1 MPNVISSIYGA
12 NRDLFGHQ
20 DYVQAV
26 DSGVSHQRIQEA
38 MDAGTLNIAASNQT
52 LRDQITA
59 NNVDR
64 SLAQAT
70 PYGGGSQQSNQQN
83 NNISEQWAQMQ
94 SAFDDSMRNYLESNQ
109 QWQQQQQ
116 SRQQAFQSQQ
126 LAQQQAHQDRML
138 AAQQR
143 VRGSASTA
151 VKTGQAQLAIGQGRV
166 AAPQSASSLARKPTG
181 GSSPVVSGLN
191 ISGNSFKNPGSLGIR
206 G

>member
-1 MPNVISSIYGA
+1 MPNISSQYGA
-12 NRDLFGHQ
+12 SRDYFGHR
-20 DYVQAV
+20 DYVRARESGISHDDIAAQL
-26 DSGVSHQRIQEA
+26 DS
-38 MDAGTLNIAASNQT
+38 LNIRQGNT
-52 LRDQITA
+52 LRDEILA
-59 NNVDR
+59 GNVDE
-64 SLAQAT
+64 SLAQMT
-70 PYGGGSQQSNQQN
+70 PYGGGSGGGGNQQQ
-83 NNISEQWAQMQ
+83 NNISEQWAEMQ
-94 SAFDDSMRNYLESNQ
+94 SAFDESMRNYLESNQ

-116 SRQQAFQSQQ
+116 QRQQAFQSQQ

-151 VKTGQAQLAIGQGRV
+151 VKTGQAQLAIGPGRV

-191 ISGNSFKNPGSLGIR
+191 ISGNSFRNPGSLGIR